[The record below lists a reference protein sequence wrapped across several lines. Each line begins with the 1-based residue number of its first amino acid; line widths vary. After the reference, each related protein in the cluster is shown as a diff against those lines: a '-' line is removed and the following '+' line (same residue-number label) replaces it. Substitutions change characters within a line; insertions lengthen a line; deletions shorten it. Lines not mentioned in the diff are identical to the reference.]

1 MMIGLLPVAVLLSGF
16 CLLWAGL
23 NRIFAERNLIGGRLE
38 ALTAFPPQRKQG
50 IEDELQATFKERVYL
65 PMLQKCLHLNIGDQ
79 LMINFQTNDK

>member
-1 MMIGLLPVAVLLSGF
+1 LEIPAIISALTFLTVVFGGF

-65 PMLQKCLHLNIGDQ
+65 PMLQKMSSFKHR
-79 LMINFQTNDK
+79 